1 MSIFLYRDLGW
12 NSSLTLKIEVDNTIL
27 FTVSVSPTCNWL
39 PQWRSLEVRTF
50 SSLDSSC
57 TDEFL
62 GSMLVPKFIPST
74 LSSCPSGMNFRSG

>member
-27 FTVSVSPTCNWL
+27 FVSVSPNWL
-39 PQWRSLEVRTF
+39 PQWRRLEVRTF
-50 SSLDSSC
+50 SSLDISC

-74 LSSCPSGMNFRSG
+74 LSSCVHQG